1 MLRPAVSGPRVL
13 DRTPRLWS
21 ASTAVASASLPD
33 VMGSLTGLLW
43 VALVAIVVWRLLP
56 TIRTIVASR
65 GFTIKAGGAEI
76 SVQQASDTL
85 AHGVDDLREQ
95 LSALRAQVEAGA
107 AAAPARGAAEAR
119 APSPISQGVPQLRR
133 VLWIDDH
140 PENNVY
146 EVQALQ
152 RKDVTVDQARST
164 ADGLDAV
171 LHATVPYDVVITDI
185 GRKENG
191 EDHPQAGLEF
201 IRQFRKEDSDRPVF
215 VYASAAAV
223 GRLSEEITAAGASGA
238 TSSATELL
246 EMLGRAGLR

>member
-1 MLRPAVSGPRVL
+1 M
-13 DRTPRLWS
+13 D
-21 ASTAVASASLPD
+21 
-33 VMGSLTGLLW
+33 SLTGLFW
-43 VALVAIVVWRLLP
+43 VVIVAAIVWRLLP

-85 AHGVDDLREQ
+85 AHGVEDLREQ
-95 LSALRAQVEAGA
+95 LTALKAQVEAGTAVPAGGTAGSA
-107 AAAPARGAAEAR
+107 AT
-119 APSPISQGVPQLRR
+119 SPIAAGVPQLRR

-146 EVQALQ
+146 EIQALQ
-152 RKDVTVDQARST
+152 RKNVAVDQVRST
-164 ADGLDAV
+164 ADGLNAV
-171 LHATVPYDVVITDI
+171 LHATIPYDVVITDI

-191 EDHPQAGLEF
+191 EDRPQAGLEF
-201 IRQFRKEDSDRPVF
+201 IRRMRQQDAKTPVF

-223 GRLSEEITAAGASGA
+223 GRLSDEITAAGASGA

-246 EMLGRAGLR
+246 EMLGRVGLR

>member
-1 MLRPAVSGPRVL
+1 V
-13 DRTPRLWS
+13 
-21 ASTAVASASLPD
+21 VASARFSD
-33 VMGSLTGLLW
+33 VMGSLTGLVW
-43 VALVAIVVWRLLP
+43 FALVAFVVWKLLP
-56 TIRTIVASR
+56 AIRTIVESR

-95 LSALRAQVEAGA
+95 LSALKAQVEAGA
-107 AAAPARGAAEAR
+107 GAPAA
-119 APSPISQGVPQLRR
+119 SPIAAGVPQLRR

-146 EVQALQ
+146 EIQALH
-152 RKDVTVDQARST
+152 RKDVAVDQVTTT
-164 ADGLDAV
+164 ADGLNAV
-171 LHATVPYDVVITDI
+171 LHATLPYDVVITDI

-191 EDHPQAGLEF
+191 EDRPQAGLDF
-201 IRQFRKEDSDRPVF
+201 IQRMRKADPKTPVF

-223 GRLSEEITAAGASGA
+223 GRLSEQITAAGASGA

-246 EMLGRAGLR
+246 EMLGRVGLR

>member
-1 MLRPAVSGPRVL
+1 M
-13 DRTPRLWS
+13 
-21 ASTAVASASLPD
+21 AVAKFSD
-33 VMGSLTGLLW
+33 VVDSLTGVFW
-43 VALVAIVVWRLLP
+43 VVLAAVVIWRLLP
-56 TIRTIVASR
+56 TIRGIVESR

-95 LSALRAQVEAGA
+95 LTALKAQVEAGGA
-107 AAAPARGAAEAR
+107 VAPAEGAAEA
-119 APSPISQGVPQLRR
+119 AASPIAAGVPQLRR

-152 RKDVTVDQARST
+152 RKDVVVDQVTST
-164 ADGLDAV
+164 ADGLNAV
-171 LHATVPYDVVITDI
+171 LHATIRYDVVITDI
-185 GRKENG
+185 GRQETG
-191 EDHPQAGLEF
+191 HDRPQAGLEF
-201 IRQFRKEDSDRPVF
+201 IQQMRKEDLETPIF

-223 GRLSEEITAAGASGA
+223 GRLSDAIMAAGANGA

-246 EMLGRAGLR
+246 EMLGRVGLH

>member
-1 MLRPAVSGPRVL
+1 M
-13 DRTPRLWS
+13 
-21 ASTAVASASLPD
+21 ASARFSD
-33 VMGSLTGLLW
+33 VMDSLTGLVWFL
-43 VALVAIVVWRLLP
+43 LVVFVVWKLLP

-95 LSALRAQVEAGA
+95 LTALKAQVEAGA
-107 AAAPARGAAEAR
+107 AAAPAQSAAQAR
-119 APSPISQGVPQLRR
+119 APSPISEGVPQLHR

-146 EVQALQ
+146 EIQALQ
-152 RKDVTVDQARST
+152 RKDVTVDQVRST
-164 ADGLDAV
+164 ADGLNAV
-171 LHATVPYDVVITDI
+171 LHATLPYDVVITDI

-191 EDHPQAGLEF
+191 EDRPQAGLEF
-201 IRQFRKEDSDRPVF
+201 IQQFRKEDVKTPVF

-223 GRLSEEITAAGASGA
+223 GRLSGEITAAGASGA

-246 EMLGRAGLR
+246 EMLGRVGLR

>member
-1 MLRPAVSGPRVL
+1 MDA
-13 DRTPRLWS
+13 
-21 ASTAVASASLPD
+21 
-33 VMGSLTGLLW
+33 LTGLVW
-43 VALVAIVVWRLLP
+43 FALVAFVVWKLLP

-95 LSALRAQVEAGA
+95 LSALKAQVEAGA
-107 AAAPARGAAEAR
+107 GAQPAGAAA
-119 APSPISQGVPQLRR
+119 SPIAAGVPQLRR

-146 EVQALQ
+146 EIQALH
-152 RKDVTVDQARST
+152 RKDVAVDQVTST
-164 ADGLDAV
+164 ADGLNAV
-171 LHATVPYDVVITDI
+171 LHATLPYDVVITDI

-191 EDHPQAGLEF
+191 EDRPQAGLEF
-201 IRQFRKEDSDRPVF
+201 IQRMRQADPKTPIF

-223 GRLSEEITAAGASGA
+223 GRLSAQITAAGASGA

-246 EMLGRAGLR
+246 EMLGRVGLR

>member
-1 MLRPAVSGPRVL
+1 MDA
-13 DRTPRLWS
+13 
-21 ASTAVASASLPD
+21 
-33 VMGSLTGLLW
+33 LTGLVW
-43 VALVAIVVWRLLP
+43 FALVAFVVWKLLP

-95 LSALRAQVEAGA
+95 LSALKAQVEAGA
-107 AAAPARGAAEAR
+107 GAQPAGAAA
-119 APSPISQGVPQLRR
+119 SPIAAGVPQLRR

-146 EVQALQ
+146 EIQALH
-152 RKDVTVDQARST
+152 RKDVAVDQVTST
-164 ADGLDAV
+164 ADGLNAV
-171 LHATVPYDVVITDI
+171 LHATLPYDVVITDI

-191 EDHPQAGLEF
+191 EDRPQAGLEF
-201 IRQFRKEDSDRPVF
+201 IQRMRQADSKTPIF

-223 GRLSEEITAAGASGA
+223 GRLSEQITAAGASGA

-246 EMLGRAGLR
+246 EMLGRVGLR

>member
-1 MLRPAVSGPRVL
+1 M
-13 DRTPRLWS
+13 D
-21 ASTAVASASLPD
+21 
-33 VMGSLTGLLW
+33 SLTGLFW
-43 VALVAIVVWRLLP
+43 VVIVAAIVWRLLP

-85 AHGVDDLREQ
+85 AHGVEDLREQ
-95 LSALRAQVEAGA
+95 LTALKAQVEAGTAVPAGGTAGSA
-107 AAAPARGAAEAR
+107 AT
-119 APSPISQGVPQLRR
+119 SPIAAGVPQLRR

-146 EVQALQ
+146 EIQALQ
-152 RKDVTVDQARST
+152 RKNVAVDQVRST
-164 ADGLDAV
+164 ADGLNAV
-171 LHATVPYDVVITDI
+171 LHATIPYDVVITDI

-191 EDHPQAGLEF
+191 EDRPQAGLEF
-201 IRQFRKEDSDRPVF
+201 IRRMRQQDAKTPVF

-223 GRLSEEITAAGASGA
+223 SRLSDEITAAGASGA

-246 EMLGRAGLR
+246 EMLGRVGLR

>member
-1 MLRPAVSGPRVL
+1 M
-13 DRTPRLWS
+13 
-21 ASTAVASASLPD
+21 ASASFSD
-33 VMGSLTGLLW
+33 VMDSLTGLVWFL
-43 VALVAIVVWRLLP
+43 LVVFVVWKLLP

-85 AHGVDDLREQ
+85 AHGVEDLREQ
-95 LSALRAQVEAGA
+95 LTALKAQVEAGTA
-107 AAAPARGAAEAR
+107 VPAEAV
-119 APSPISQGVPQLRR
+119 AGTVAASPIAAGVPQLRR

-140 PENNVY
+140 PDNNVY
-146 EVQALQ
+146 EIQALQ
-152 RKDVTVDQARST
+152 RKDVTVDQVRST
-164 ADGLDAV
+164 TDGLNAV
-171 LHATVPYDVVITDI
+171 LHATLPYDVVITDI

-201 IRQFRKEDSDRPVF
+201 IRRMREEDSKTPIF

-223 GRLSEEITAAGASGA
+223 GRLSDEITAAGASGA

-246 EMLGRAGLR
+246 AMLGRVGLR